1 MLRKFKEP
9 RIDKLQEVLSESNFA
24 FLVDFSGTTIG
35 AVEEFK
41 SSVREN
47 NGDYLVAKNTL
58 AKVALNR
65 LDNEDW
71 CEEIA
76 AYFSKSTALVFGSED
91 IGACAKAI
99 KKFHKA
105 NKDKF
110 KIKAILFDRK
120 VYGPEEFESF
130 TNLLTMDELKSK
142 LLGLLMAPQSSL
154 ARVLKARQRDFAAVL
169 KAYAEKS

>member
-9 RIDKLQEVLSESNFA
+9 RIEKLQGILSESNFA
-24 FLVDFSGTTIG
+24 FLVDFSGTTITM
-35 AVEEFK
+35 VNDFK
-41 SSVREN
+41 DSVREN
-47 NGDYLVAKNTL
+47 KGDYYVAKNTL
-58 AKVALNR
+58 AKVAVSR
-65 LDNEDW
+65 LEGEDW
-71 CEEIA
+71 CEDIA
-76 AYFSKSTALVFGSED
+76 GHFTLSTAIVFGSED

-110 KIKAILFDRK
+110 KVKAILFDRK
-120 VYGPEEFESF
+120 VYGPAEFENF

-154 ARVLKARQRDFAAVL
+154 ARVLKARQRDFAAVV